1 MGLGPGQGGPA
12 EGWAAGLQDR
22 CCVLRFP
29 ARCSATSRLG
39 FRLLIRCL
47 AGRAA
52 QEFLKDR
59 PVSEAVNVQG
69 STNYKKYSMY
79 KDDKTTHSRTQH
91 GPSDMTV
98 LPKTQGQARSPLA
111 AAPRGPP
118 PPPPPRRLTRGVA
131 RRSTASSRSS
141 RSASCLLTGELSG
154 RAERCRNCR
163 RAD

>member
-1 MGLGPGQGGPA
+1 MAHRKTSGFTWALDPGREALQKAGQLDFKT
-12 EGWAAGLQDR
+12 AAVRSAFPLLRHLQA
-22 CCVLRFP
+22 LM
-29 ARCSATSRLG
+29 G

-118 PPPPPRRLTRGVA
+118 PPRHPGA
-131 RRSTASSRSS
+131 
-141 RSASCLLTGELSG
+141 
-154 RAERCRNCR
+154 
-163 RAD
+163 

>member
-1 MGLGPGQGGPA
+1 MGLGSGQGGAA
-12 EGWAAGLQDR
+12 EGGAAGLQDR
-22 CCVLRFP
+22 RCALRFP
-29 ARCSATSRLG
+29 ARCSGATSLLG

-111 AAPRGPP
+111 AAPCGPP
-118 PPPPPRRLTRGVA
+118 PPRHPGA
-131 RRSTASSRSS
+131 
-141 RSASCLLTGELSG
+141 
-154 RAERCRNCR
+154 
-163 RAD
+163 